1 MRRRRNELK
10 VNVKYFAT
18 LREITGKREEEVELS
33 KGSTMSDLLNRLV
46 ELHGPAFKSYV
57 MEEATGVPKGH
68 LLFLIDGTSMNSM
81 GGLNARLTD
90 NCVVAMMPP
99 VGGG

>member
-1 MRRRRNELK
+1 MR
-10 VNVKYFAT
+10 VTVKYFAT
-18 LREITGKREEEVELS
+18 LREITGKREEQVELL
-33 KGSTMSDLLNRLV
+33 KDSTMSDLLNHLI
-46 ELHGPAFKSYV
+46 ELHGPGFKSYV
-57 MEEATGVPKGH
+57 MEETTGEPKGH

-81 GGLNARLTD
+81 GGLSARLTD

>member
-1 MRRRRNELK
+1 
-10 VNVKYFAT
+10 
-18 LREITGKREEEVELS
+18 
-33 KGSTMSDLLNRLV
+33 MSDLLNRLV

-57 MEEATGVPKGH
+57 MEEETGAPKGH

-81 GGLNARLTD
+81 AGLNTRLTD
-90 NCVVAMMPP
+90 DCVVALMPP